1 MPIIKDVRAA
11 KGESQVKAGSGIFG
25 SHTLLLKF
33 PHSPHNESIMNLI
46 RVCERIHYGSESITM
61 QV

>member
-25 SHTLLLKF
+25 SHSAKVWL
-33 PHSPHNESIMNLI
+33 NLYLNF
-46 RVCERIHYGSESITM
+46 CS
-61 QV
+61 